1 MKLTR
6 AALCIYALAFCSQAG
21 ADEIRLV
28 KNAMIYP
35 SNVMISSLLNS
46 HDFSILTTAI
56 KSVHL
61 EQPLM
66 KPGSYTLFA
75 PDNAAFATLP
85 EQVASR
91 VFLHINRDEMAK
103 LLACHLVIN
112 PPHAGKRLLDIV
124 EEGTPLQL
132 QTLGGCTLI
141 LTKAN
146 GHLTIADQTG
156 QTSQITD
163 ADVMQSNGMLEMID
177 HVLLPMN

>member
-1 MKLTR
+1 MNISR
-6 AALCIYALAFCSQAG
+6 AALWLAALTCYSQAS

-28 KNAMIYP
+28 KKAMIYP

-61 EQPLM
+61 EQPLL

-75 PDNAAFATLP
+75 PDNEAFARLP
-85 EQVASR
+85 ERVSSR

-112 PPHAGKRLLDIV
+112 PPQAGKRLLDSV
-124 EEGTPLQL
+124 AEGRQLQL
-132 QTLGGCTLI
+132 QTLGGCV
-141 LTKAN
+141 LTVTKVKN
-146 GHLTIADQTG
+146 QLSITDQSG
-156 QTSQITD
+156 QTAQITS
-163 ADVMQSNGMLEMID
+163 ADVVQSNGMMEMID
-177 HVLLPMN
+177 RVLLPAD

>member
-1 MKLTR
+1 MNLRR
-6 AALCIYALAFCSQAG
+6 AALGLFAASFCSQAG

-46 HDFSILTTAI
+46 HDFSTLTTAI

-85 EQVASR
+85 DAISTR

-112 PPHAGKRLLDIV
+112 PPNAGKRLLDIAT
-124 EEGTPLQL
+124 EGVPLRL
-132 QTLGGCTLI
+132 KTLGGCTLT

-146 GHLTIADQTG
+146 GHLTITDGTG
-156 QTSQITD
+156 QISQITD

-177 HVLLPMN
+177 RVLLPVN

>member
-1 MKLTR
+1 MTIGRVALWLTTF
-6 AALCIYALAFCSQAG
+6 AICSHAG

-66 KPGSYTLFA
+66 KPGSYTMFA

-85 EQVASR
+85 ESVSAR

-112 PPHAGKRLLDIV
+112 PPLAGKRLLDIV
-124 EEGTPLQL
+124 VEGMPLRL
-132 QTLGGCTLI
+132 KTLGGCI
-141 LTKAN
+141 LTLTRAN
-146 GHLTIADQTG
+146 GHLTITDQSG

-163 ADVMQSNGMLEMID
+163 VDVVQSNGMLEMID
-177 HVLLPMN
+177 HVLLPVN

>member
-1 MKLTR
+1 MKTGY
-6 AALCIYALAFCSQAG
+6 AALLLATFSLCSQAG

-35 SNVMISSLLNS
+35 SNVMIASLLNS
-46 HDFSILTTAI
+46 HDFSTLTTAI

-75 PDNAAFATLP
+75 PDNSAFATLP
-85 EQVASR
+85 EQIASR

-112 PPHAGKRLLDIV
+112 PPQAGKRLLDIV
-124 EEGTPLQL
+124 VEGTPLQL
-132 QTLGGCTLI
+132 QTLGGCTITLMR
-141 LTKAN
+141 TN
-146 GHLTIADQTG
+146 GHFTITDGTG
-156 QTSQITD
+156 QTSRITD
-163 ADVMQSNGMLEMID
+163 VDVVQSNGMLEMID
-177 HVLLPMN
+177 HVLLPVN

>member
-1 MKLTR
+1 MKTGY
-6 AALCIYALAFCSQAG
+6 AALWLAAFSLCSQAG

-75 PDNAAFATLP
+75 PDNAAFSTLP
-85 EQVASR
+85 ESVAER

-112 PPHAGKRLLDIV
+112 PPQAGRRLLDIV
-124 EEGTPLQL
+124 VEGVPLQI
-132 QTLGGCTLI
+132 QTLGGCTLT
-141 LTKAN
+141 LTKTNA
-146 GHLTIADQTG
+146 HLTITDGTG

-177 HVLLPMN
+177 HVLLPVN

>member
-6 AALCIYALAFCSQAG
+6 AALCISALAFGFQAG

-46 HDFSILTTAI
+46 HDFSTLTTAI

-85 EQVASR
+85 ESISAR

-112 PPHAGKRLLDIV
+112 PPQAGKRLLDIAV
-124 EEGTPLQL
+124 EGMPMQL
-132 QTLGGCTLI
+132 QTLGGCTLT
-141 LTKAN
+141 LTKTN
-146 GHLTIADQTG
+146 GHLTITDATG

-163 ADVMQSNGMLEMID
+163 ADVTQSNGMLEIID
-177 HVLLPMN
+177 RVLLPVN